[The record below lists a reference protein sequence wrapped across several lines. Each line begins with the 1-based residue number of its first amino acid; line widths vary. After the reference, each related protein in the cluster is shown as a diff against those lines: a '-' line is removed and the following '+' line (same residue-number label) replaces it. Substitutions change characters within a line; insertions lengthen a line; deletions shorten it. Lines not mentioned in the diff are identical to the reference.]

1 MVNYLSYP
9 IINNFKS
16 VFIRKSI
23 VSLVVF
29 ILIQVLFYLL
39 SKFIKFY
46 AGDRKLFGLVFYMM
60 GINAGLWILF
70 ISLILS
76 LFPLSFGVKKVP
88 MAVFVLSGYIAFCLF
103 ANWGSI

>member
-9 IINNFKS
+9 IINNLKS
-16 VFIRKSI
+16 VFLKKSI
-23 VSLVVF
+23 ISLVVF
-29 ILIQVLFYLL
+29 VLTQVLFFLL
-39 SKFIKFY
+39 SKFVKFY

-60 GINAGLWILF
+60 GINSGLWIIF

-76 LFPLSFGVKKVP
+76 LFPLSFGVKQVP

-103 ANWGSI
+103 GAWGSI